1 MHPLKI
7 LIAALL
13 AGGATIRWLPPP
25 QPRRLR
31 SAVQSWRRSAPVLG
45 AAMGIVVNAVVLPPF
60 HPAMRAY
67 DTMTGLVGHGTL
79 ARPRAWMATGR

>member
-1 MHPLKI
+1 M
-7 LIAALL
+7 AATT
-13 AGGATIRWLPPP
+13 AAT
-25 QPRRLR
+25 
-31 SAVQSWRRSAPVLG
+31 AAPVGRAILAAIGAGLG